1 MSTDKTVP
9 PPPNEAPA
17 WIGDLKAKAEEDNW
31 DKEDKLRGQKEK
43 NDLLWL
49 TAYGWVVT
57 VSLVFFAVLFV
68 GSLGSWAAHYLLPVQ
83 FHWLAGE
90 QLSKIQSILFSGSIG
105 GVVSLIA
112 QKELSK

>member
-43 NDLLWL
+43 NDLL
-49 TAYGWVVT
+49 
-57 VSLVFFAVLFV
+57 
-68 GSLGSWAAHYLLPVQ
+68 
-83 FHWLAGE
+83 
-90 QLSKIQSILFSGSIG
+90 
-105 GVVSLIA
+105 
-112 QKELSK
+112 

>member
-17 WIGDLKAKAEEDNW
+17 WIGDLNAKAEEDNW
-31 DKEDKLRGQKEK
+31 DKEGELSGQKGK
-43 NDLLWL
+43 NHLLWL
-49 TAYGWVVT
+49 KAYGWVVM
-57 VSLVFFAVLFV
+57 VFLVFFTVLFV
-68 GSLGSWAAHYLLPVQ
+68 GSLGSWAAHYLLPVK
-83 FHWLAGE
+83 FHWLAGGP
-90 QLSKIQSILFSGSIG
+90 LSKIQSILFSGSIG